1 MCLRCDG
8 FTRDECCGRRHH
20 TRWPASWQKDKGKRV
35 ATKQGHYVKW
45 KELRCNC
52 SCHLGLFCDLFVARL
67 AALQRVVRRNK
78 CINEAV
84 GDKFCLRRRVDFFLR
99 RKSFSDTFLC
109 TCARAL
115 AKTPGWYDGCVSKF
129 EATKH
134 HPGAVT
140 NLSLL
145 PSFNY
150 TRHYYTIKTHNDC

>member
-115 AKTPGWYDGCVSKF
+115 EKTLGWWWWWFRFKIWSNQASSRRRDESQLVAIF
-129 EATKH
+129 QL
-134 HPGAVT
+134 HPT
-140 NLSLL
+140 LL
-145 PSFNY
+145 
-150 TRHYYTIKTHNDC
+150 YY